1 MKKISFLF
9 LGLMLLFGCKHESTP
24 DVFTVEAFCDSNGY
38 VTPQKV
44 EVIQGGDATF
54 TISTEKGN
62 TISILLN
69 NIPMKDILMSNNTF
83 KITNINSD
91 LIIKVNIKK
100 KKQFTIT
107 TVAGPNGTVTP
118 TSAIVDSLGSATF
131 TITPDFGYVIDTI
144 RNNGVVLPSIDK
156 FTFKDVSQNETLNV
170 TFKFKYDEGT
180 PEWYFTQFVW
190 KESET
195 ELLIDGYWYYFPMP
209 DFDKKT
215 YWYNPDGT
223 FECLLKGV
231 TYKDA
236 SLTWS
241 LDKTTNPIT
250 LVTGGKY
257 LKRVEFLDST
267 TMVIAFEDRD
277 VTHKITYTN
286 NGVRRFK

>member
-38 VTPQKV
+38 VTPEKI

-131 TITPDFGYVIDTI
+131 TITPDFGYVIDI
-144 RNNGVVLPSIDK
+144 LRNNGVVLPSIDK
-156 FTFKDVSQNETLNV
+156 FTFKDVSQNETLSVN
-170 TFKFKYDEGT
+170 FKFKYDEGT

-190 KESET
+190 MESER
-195 ELLIDGYWYYFPMP
+195 EVLIDGYWYYFPMP
-209 DFDKKT
+209 DSDKKT
-215 YWYNPDGT
+215 YWYDPDGT
-223 FECLLKGV
+223 YVIIYKGI
-231 TYKDA
+231 TYKDT
-236 SLTWS
+236 SFVWS

-250 LVTGGKY
+250 LITGGKSST
-257 LKRVEFLDST
+257 RVEFINST
-267 TMVIAFEDRD
+267 TMVIEFEDRD
-277 VTHKITYTN
+277 VTHKITYTT
-286 NGVRRFK
+286 NGVKRFK

>member
-1 MKKISFLF
+1 MKKISLLF
-9 LGLMLLFGCKHESTP
+9 LGLMLLFGCKHEPIP
-24 DVFTVEAFCDSNGY
+24 DVFTVEAICDSNGY
-38 VTPQKV
+38 VTPEKI
-44 EVIQGGDATF
+44 EVIQGGDAIF

-69 NIPMKDILMSNNTF
+69 NIPTKNILMSNNTF

-107 TVAGPNGTVTP
+107 TVVGTNGTVTP

-170 TFKFKYDEGT
+170 TFKFKYDVGT

-190 KESET
+190 MESK
-195 ELLIDGYWYYFPMP
+195 LHILIDGYWYYFPMP
-209 DFDKKT
+209 DSDKRT
-215 YWYNPDGT
+215 YWYNPNGT
-223 FECLLKGV
+223 FECLLRGV

-236 SLTWS
+236 SLTWA

-257 LKRVEFLDST
+257 LERVEFINST
-267 TMVIAFEDRD
+267 TIALSSENGA
-277 VTHKITYTN
+277 VTNKITYTTD
-286 NGVRRFK
+286 GVKRFK